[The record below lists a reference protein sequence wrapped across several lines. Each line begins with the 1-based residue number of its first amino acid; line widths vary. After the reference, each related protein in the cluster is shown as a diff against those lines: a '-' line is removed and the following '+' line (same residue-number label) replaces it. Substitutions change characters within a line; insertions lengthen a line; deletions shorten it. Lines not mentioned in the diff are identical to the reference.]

1 MNNESLNNEP
11 LTEKLMLAS
20 SSKYRKMLLKRFG
33 IPFDCLA
40 PDIDETVLPQE
51 SPHELVERLASQKSA
66 TVCRQY
72 PRAVVIGSD
81 QLAVFEGQ
89 IIGKPG
95 AHQAALEQLTS
106 FSGKVVEFLTS
117 VSVQSLESG
126 FHEQHTDCTRVWFRT
141 LQREEIVRYLEQEKP
156 FDCAGAFKAESLGVV
171 LFERIISED
180 PTALIGLPLIKVAAM
195 LRRAGLQ
202 LP

>member
-1 MNNESLNNEP
+1 MNNESLPEN
-11 LTEKLMLAS
+11 LILAS
-20 SSKYRKMLLKRFG
+20 SSKYRKMLLSRFG

-40 PDIDETVLPQE
+40 PGIDETALR
-51 SPHELVERLASQKSA
+51 HELPNDLVGRLASQKA
-66 TVCRQY
+66 EAVCMQH

-95 AHQAALEQLTS
+95 AYQAALEQLTS
-106 FSGKVVEFLTS
+106 FSGKTVEFLTS

-126 FHEQHTDCTRVWFRT
+126 FREQHTDCTRVCFRT
-141 LQREEIVRYLEQEKP
+141 LNHGEIVRYLEREKP
-156 FDCAGAFKAESLGVV
+156 FDCAGAFKVESLGVV
-171 LFERIISED
+171 LFEKISSED
-180 PTALIGLPLIKVAAM
+180 PTALIGLPLISVAAM
-195 LRRAGLQ
+195 LRRAGFQ

>member
-1 MNNESLNNEP
+1 MNNESLPEN
-11 LTEKLMLAS
+11 LILAS
-20 SSKYRKMLLKRFG
+20 SSKYRKMLLSRFG

-40 PDIDETVLPQE
+40 PEIDETALR
-51 SPHELVERLASQKSA
+51 HELPNDLVGRLASQKA
-66 TVCRQY
+66 EAVCIQH
-72 PRAVVIGSD
+72 PQAVVIGSD

-95 AHQAALEQLTS
+95 AYQAALEQLTS
-106 FSGKVVEFLTS
+106 LSGKTVEFLTS

-126 FHEQHTDCTRVWFRT
+126 FHEQHTDCTRVCFRK
-141 LQREEIVRYLEQEKP
+141 LQHEEIVRYLEQEKP

-171 LFERIISED
+171 LFEKISSED
-180 PTALIGLPLIKVAAM
+180 PTALIGLPLISLAAM